1 MFENNETVIKPRWIT
16 EAGLLRLHGV
26 LELANHQ
33 KLTTRISSDYW
44 DGKGIETESTP
55 QALFAT
61 MITKTRIIPHL
72 A

>member
-26 LELANHQ
+26 LESANQQ
-33 KLTTRISSDYW
+33 KLTVRISDYW